1 MFSKGKSQADV
12 VYTLGV
18 SRQSASR
25 WHRVWKKGGVG
36 ALRSAGRLGRKPQL
50 DADQLG
56 QVDEALRLG
65 PRAHGFNTELWTL
78 PRAASVIKRLTGV
91 EYHPGHVW
99 RVLRAMG
106 WSLQRPAKKARE
118 RNEEAVLRWMAQTWP
133 RVKKT
138 PGAKRRG

>member
-65 PRAHGFNTELWTL
+65 PRAH
-78 PRAASVIKRLTGV
+78 
-91 EYHPGHVW
+91 
-99 RVLRAMG
+99 
-106 WSLQRPAKKARE
+106 E

>member
-1 MFSKGKSQADV
+1 MFSNGKSQADV
-12 VYTLGV
+12 VRALGV

-25 WHRVWKKGGVG
+25 WYGDWKKGGVG
-36 ALRSAGRLGRKPQL
+36 ALRSAGRAGRKPRL
-50 DADQLG
+50 DADQLR

-78 PRAASVIKRLTGV
+78 PRVAAVIKRATRV

-106 WSLQRPAKKARE
+106 WSLQRPARKARE
-118 RNEEAVLRWMAQTWP
+118 RNEEAVLRWVAQTWP

-138 PGAKRRG
+138 PGAKRLG